1 MKKELKR
8 VIDETVSKL
17 RNLFVTLKSKN
28 EIQSSKIRELE
39 AQASKTTETQD
50 QAGYRGETGGRYGP
64 ASRQVATSLDQPL
77 QPHPTGARQV
87 TTSGGGERKLFSE
100 IVKNNKRYR
109 ISVKPK
115 DDSLTPDQIKQQL
128 KDTINP
134 TAIKVGIKAVRTIRD
149 RGLIIETG
157 SPEEASRLSSEITNK
172 LGSSLDISQLK
183 LRQPRIIIY
192 NVPEDITPE
201 ILDTTIRT
209 QNPEL
214 QIEEH
219 NITPKF
225 RYKNKR
231 GRHNIVAE
239 VSPQARNQLLQTKLK
254 LGWEICNTADYIIPT
269 RCFRCNRY
277 NHKHYECKGTEMCPH
292 CTGSHKM
299 KDCTVTISEHKCINC
314 ITYNRFNKEGRV
326 DENHSALSKECSSY
340 HAMIK
345 IYRNNIEY

>member
-1 MKKELKR
+1 
-8 VIDETVSKL
+8 
-17 RNLFVTLKSKN
+17 
-28 EIQSSKIRELE
+28 
-39 AQASKTTETQD
+39 
-50 QAGYRGETGGRYGP
+50 
-64 ASRQVATSLDQPL
+64 
-77 QPHPTGARQV
+77 
-87 TTSGGGERKLFSE
+87 
-100 IVKNNKRYR
+100 
-109 ISVKPK
+109 
-115 DDSLTPDQIKQQL
+115 
-128 KDTINP
+128 
-134 TAIKVGIKAVRTIRD
+134 
-149 RGLIIETG
+149 
-157 SPEEASRLSSEITNK
+157 
-172 LGSSLDISQLK
+172 LDISQLK

-239 VSPQARNQLLQTKLK
+239 VSPQARKQMLQTKLK

-269 RCFRCNRY
+269 RYFKCNRY
-277 NHKHYECKGTEMCPH
+277 NHKHYECRGTEACPH

-299 KDCTVTISEHKCINC
+299 RDCTVTTSEHKCINC
-314 ITYNRFNKEGRV
+314 ITYNRFNKEGKV
-326 DENHSALSKECSSY
+326 DENHSALSKECSSC